1 MYHSV
6 GDEFDKSSI
15 NYRAFSNQMHL
26 MKKLGYESINLS
38 DLNIKKNKKNFV
50 ITFDDGYFDI
60 FKYAIPILNKLNFTA
75 TIFIVSDPKE
85 NINTC
90 DQKKE
95 NYKKKLLMNDKQIL
109 ELITN

>member
-38 DLNIKKNKKNFV
+38 DLNIKKIRK
-50 ITFDDGYFDI
+50 T
-60 FKYAIPILNKLNFTA
+60 
-75 TIFIVSDPKE
+75 
-85 NINTC
+85 
-90 DQKKE
+90 
-95 NYKKKLLMNDKQIL
+95 LL
-109 ELITN
+109 